1 MAVGSFS
8 AGLTGLNA
16 FSSWLSVIGNNLAN
30 INTVGFKGSTVSF
43 QDLVSQSL
51 GGSATNPM
59 QVGLGVAM
67 GSVSPSFSQGAV
79 ESTRDPMNAA
89 IQGSGFF
96 VVKNGTDVG
105 YTRAGNFTFD
115 NNGVLV
121 TNGGLKVQGWTAVNA
136 TTGAMV
142 STGAPGDISVPPGVL
157 REPVATT
164 SFSAVTNLNSAAA
177 VGDTFTSTVQ
187 VYDALGT
194 QHAITLTYTKT
205 GAGAWGFKAEAPWD
219 EVTGGVITTPSYL
232 LAAGS
237 LTFNAQGDLSA
248 FTPTAPATGGG
259 ASPTITDVSF
269 TTPTWTSG
277 AAASVLK
284 FDIVDAT
291 GKASLSGFNAPS
303 ATSSINQDGAGAGMI
318 SSMSVQEDGTILATF
333 GAGQTVAV
341 GQLALA
347 NFNNPKGLSKLGSNV
362 FGASQAS
369 GVPNVGTAGTSGR
382 GSLIGS
388 AIEQSNVDIAQEFTS
403 MILAQRGYQANSKT
417 ITVSDEMLLETLNL
431 KR

>member
-51 GGSATNPM
+51 GGSSTNPM
-59 QVGLGVAM
+59 QVGLGVAV

-79 ESTRDPMNAA
+79 EATRDPMNAA
-89 IQGSGFF
+89 IQGAGFF
-96 VVKNGTDVG
+96 MVKSGSDVS

-121 TNGGLKVQGWTAVNA
+121 TTGGLKVQGWTAVNA
-136 TTGAMV
+136 ATGAIV
-142 STGAPGDISVPPGVL
+142 TTGAPGDISVPPGVL
-157 REPVATT
+157 RDPVATT
-164 SFSAVTNLNSAAA
+164 AFSAVTNLNSSAA
-177 VGDTFTSTVQ
+177 VADSFTSSVQ
-187 VYDALGT
+187 IYDALGT

-205 GAGAWGFKAEAPWD
+205 GAGAWGFKAEAPGA
-219 EVTGGVITTPSYL
+219 EVTGGVAGTPFL
-232 LAAGS
+232 LAAGT
-237 LTFNAQGDLSA
+237 LTFNAQGVLSA

-259 ASPTITDVSF
+259 ATPNIADVSF
-269 TTPTWTSG
+269 VTPPWTSG
-277 AAASVLK
+277 AAASTLT
-284 FDIVDAT
+284 FDIMDAT

-303 ATSSINQDGAGAGMI
+303 ATSSINQNGAGAGMI
-318 SSMSVQEDGTILATF
+318 STMSVQEDGTILATF

-347 NFNNPKGLSKLGSNV
+347 NFNNPKGLSKLGSNT
-362 FGASQAS
+362 FGASQSS